1 MRDTFFGVIPS
12 RPSGSI
18 FWDSSVGVPINSERE
33 RMCRPRESRES
44 TTKFSGWSGCTVP
57 VKAEETAT
65 EEITAVPEK
74 EPVAEEVVTA
84 AENTPV
90 EEAPK
95 EEVQVEDTPCEDTPA
110 EEVQVEDAPVADT
123 PVEEAPKEEVQ
134 VEDTPV
140 EDTPAAENIAVE
152 EETWAL
158 SAEPEDQPRK
168 RKPRTQSAP
177 AKPVTPPD
185 DDDLGIIQPEFGF

>member
-95 EEVQVEDTPCEDTPA
+95 EEVQVEDTP
-110 EEVQVEDAPVADT
+110 
-123 PVEEAPKEEVQ
+123 
-134 VEDTPV
+134 V